1 MGLDSRSLTSY
12 IQYNIYKKFFHHPMA
27 DVQPVPE
34 QRSRTPQIF
43 ANFMKYWK
51 KDELWKK
58 FELPDHRGYEL
69 MENNKSR

>member
-1 MGLDSRSLTSY
+1 
-12 IQYNIYKKFFHHPMA
+12 MA